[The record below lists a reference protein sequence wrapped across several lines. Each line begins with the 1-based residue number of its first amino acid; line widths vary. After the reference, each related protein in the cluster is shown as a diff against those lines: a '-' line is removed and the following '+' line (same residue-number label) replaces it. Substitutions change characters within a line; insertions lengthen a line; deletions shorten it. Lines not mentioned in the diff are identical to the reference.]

1 MKTIESFTNR
11 FNKHSFAANFF
22 TFLYAGIVF
31 TLVIINLF

>member
-1 MKTIESFTNR
+1 MKTFDNLFNR

-22 TFLYAGIVF
+22 TCLYAGIVF